1 MKNMIKRI
9 ITVIITLNCLV
20 CFAQTDQAS
29 LLLDLKKA
37 RAAYEIAKQ
46 IHENDKDLLDNG
58 ALSEVEYNNS
68 RNELLGAEVDYQK
81 LILQLLSQQSYIIIE
96 KAVKYQ
102 SKKGEKKVKLTLK
115 STMEGNQDYLKQFE
129 EHFDVFSPEMRSGKV
144 YNIFISLQNIE
155 DQTIIGA
162 PYEVRVPYIS
172 LGDNAIA
179 DFKLLRDVE
188 KIQVVLNYNGKKDA
202 KNIYLEKDAS
212 ASLVDIISGSFAQ
225 EADLGSEAHFDLTL
239 ERFSDNEDVYHLVV
253 LNLPR
258 KISYDFLDAISNAR
272 LSQLR
277 FNQGENIRKL
287 TLTTYIPDRDDEG
300 ISIDEPIEFF
310 AVVLSKEAFEKLDRT
325 KTNYIEKELDKIAAG
340 KLRLELIPRGV
351 GRIVVR
357 APSLY
362 HEITTDE
369 TINMKIKLSNEGT
382 RTIDNITIETENP
395 LNWKSNINPDVISSL
410 LPGKE
415 QDVQIEIIPPEDVE
429 VGAQEVRIKTE
440 ALANNRRVNAEDK
453 TVRIQV
459 KAKTPIFGTIL
470 LVLLLVGI
478 VVGIV
483 VFGVRISKR

>member
-1 MKNMIKRI
+1 MKNLIIKFI
-9 ITVIITLNCLV
+9 IPFIILTSVHCV
-20 CFAQTDQAS
+20 GQTDQAS

-46 IHENDKDLLDNG
+46 KYENDKELLDNG
-58 ALSEVEYNNS
+58 ALSEVEFNNS

-81 LILQLLSQQSYIIIE
+81 LILHLLSQQSYVIIE

-102 SKKGEKKVKLTLK
+102 SKDGEKKVRITLK

-129 EHFDVFSPEMRSGKV
+129 EHFDVFTPEMRSGKV
-144 YNIFISLQNIE
+144 YNIFVSLQNIE
-155 DQTIIGA
+155 DQTIIGT
-162 PYEVRVPYIS
+162 PYEVRVPYID
-172 LGDNAIA
+172 LGGDAVA
-179 DFKLLRDVE
+179 SFKLLRDVE
-188 KIQVVLNYNGKKDA
+188 SIQVVLNYNGKKDI
-202 KNIYLEKDAS
+202 KNIYLEKDS
-212 ASLVDIISGSFAQ
+212 GSSLVDIKSGSFAQ
-225 EADLGSEAHFDLTL
+225 EADLGSEARFDLTL
-239 ERFSDNEDVYHLVV
+239 ERFSDKDDVYHLVV

-258 KISYDFLDAISNAR
+258 KISYDFIDATSNAR

-287 TLTTYIPDRDDEG
+287 TLTTYIPERDDEG
-300 ISIDEPIEFF
+300 IEIDKPLEFF
-310 AVVLSKEAFEKLDRT
+310 AIALSKEDYEKLDRS
-325 KTNYIEKELDKIAAG
+325 KTDYTEEELSKIAAG

-362 HEITTDE
+362 HEITTNE
-369 TINMKIKLSNEGT
+369 TINMKIRLSNEGT
-382 RTIDNITIETENP
+382 RTIDNIKIETENP
-395 LNWKSNINPDVISSL
+395 LNWKTVITPEVISSL
-410 LPGKE
+410 RPGKE
-415 QDVQIEIIPPEDVE
+415 QEVQIEIIPPDDVE

-459 KAKTPIFGTIL
+459 EAKTPIFSTIL

-478 VVGIV
+478 VIGVVIFGI
-483 VFGVRISKR
+483 RISKR